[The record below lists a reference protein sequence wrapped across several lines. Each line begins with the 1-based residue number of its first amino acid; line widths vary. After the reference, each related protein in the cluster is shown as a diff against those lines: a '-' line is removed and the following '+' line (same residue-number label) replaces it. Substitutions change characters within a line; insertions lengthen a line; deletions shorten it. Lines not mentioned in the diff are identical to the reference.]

1 MPSQLTRR
9 HWLGG
14 AEQARERPERRAP
27 TAGGPAPTPPPADA
41 FRRQTRDVHADC
53 EPAAAAARPAPPA
66 PHGRQRSPSRRP
78 ADTRPP
84 AAHKRSPVPAGR
96 LRRKQS
102 WESAPPAVA
111 ARASSDGAQ
120 RAPGRH
126 HDDESSRRSRA
137 SPADTRPSAAEPGA
151 PSARLPRAAAKSPL
165 GAAQRPCR
173 ESSYELDIWK
183 KNLAFM
189 QSRLALWQQ
198 RAVSP
203 LDDTADGCDTQPTRW
218 RSYSSAKARVSPLK
232 SPEQD
237 FADALTH
244 KLNTLLRRD
253 EALARQHTLRRHS
266 VALQPPRPLEHP
278 PARPPHK
285 CSDDWHWVDL
295 AFGCGLG
302 AGLVALGL
310 QVTGCAFAARVAMVL
325 AALVLAVLSV
335 VLSMRGRVRRQPW
348 RCRS

>member
-1 MPSQLTRR
+1 
-9 HWLGG
+9 
-14 AEQARERPERRAP
+14 
-27 TAGGPAPTPPPADA
+27 
-41 FRRQTRDVHADC
+41 
-53 EPAAAAARPAPPA
+53 
-66 PHGRQRSPSRRP
+66 
-78 ADTRPP
+78 
-84 AAHKRSPVPAGR
+84 
-96 LRRKQS
+96 
-102 WESAPPAVA
+102 
-111 ARASSDGAQ
+111 
-120 RAPGRH
+120 
-126 HDDESSRRSRA
+126 
-137 SPADTRPSAAEPGA
+137 
-151 PSARLPRAAAKSPL
+151 
-165 GAAQRPCR
+165 
-173 ESSYELDIWK
+173 
-183 KNLAFM
+183 M

-325 AALVLAVLSV
+325 AALVLAVLCAVLSV
-335 VLSMRGRVRRQPW
+335 VLSMRGRVRRQPEPGAAALETELQ
-348 RCRS
+348 